1 MSEKS
6 DFKGWLKQE
15 LDELR
20 RVRDELRVQA
30 SLGKAELRDRWHVLE
45 RGFESLESKVK
56 RTSDAAEEPLRQLE
70 ALSDRPVEN
79 WYEFT
84 GIGEIRKLEDKY
96 LPADAVEQK
105 YAHTAGHKPGDRENK
120 EGVTG

>member
-70 ALSDRPVEN
+70 ADLRKLARDLRDG
-79 WYEFT
+79 YR
-84 GIGEIRKLEDKY
+84 EIRK
-96 LPADAVEQK
+96 AI
-105 YAHTAGHKPGDRENK
+105 
-120 EGVTG
+120 